1 MYILLGCSTEKEFC
15 KTCKIT
21 KKELDEFL
29 FTEYPFPVSW
39 LHVLYTYATTPKE
52 FAFISFFIGKIYGV
66 TPEKNVKKVPKSYN
80 RQFITGATNIQSV
93 DKIVKGNRKQ
103 TVKPFLPQQSKPL
116 AKKPPRKAKKEKTSP
131 SQKVKSPQLKSPV
144 NQNITFPTQDQISK
158 VLEKA
163 FVHALGDKSCSI
175 SLLQDFFSTSLP
187 KNVTVQITPTKITF
201 HDITGKER
209 DRFNVPKYMPLE

>member
-1 MYILLGCSTEKEFC
+1 MYILLGHPTEKEFC
-15 KTCKIT
+15 KICKIT
-21 KKELDEFL
+21 KKDLDEFF

-39 LHVLYTYATTPKE
+39 LHILYTYTTTPKE

-66 TPEKNVKKVPKSYN
+66 TPKKNVKKVPKSYN
-80 RQFITGATNIQSV
+80 RQFVTGATNIQSV
-93 DKIVKGNRKQ
+93 DKIVKGNHKQ
-103 TVKPFLPQQSKPL
+103 TVKPFLPQQSKPP
-116 AKKPPRKAKKEKTSP
+116 ARKPPPKAQKKKTLP

>member
-21 KKELDEFL
+21 KKELNEFL

-116 AKKPPRKAKKEKTSP
+116 AKKSPPKAQKKKTVP
-131 SQKVKSPQLKSPV
+131 SPQLKSPV
-144 NQNITFPTQDQISK
+144 NQNMPFPTQDQISK
-158 VLEKA
+158 VLEQA
-163 FVHALGDKSCSI
+163 FIYALVDNSCSMR
-175 SLLQDFFSTSLP
+175 LLQESFNTSLP
-187 KNVTVQITPTKITF
+187 ENVTVQITPTKITF

-209 DRFNVPKYMPLE
+209 DRFNIPKYIPLE